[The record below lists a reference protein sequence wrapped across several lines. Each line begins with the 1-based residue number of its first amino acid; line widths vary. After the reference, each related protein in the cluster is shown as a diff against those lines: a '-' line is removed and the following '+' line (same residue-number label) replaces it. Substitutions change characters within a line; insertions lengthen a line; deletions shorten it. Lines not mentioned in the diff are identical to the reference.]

1 MNHVEKKA
9 IKATWWSLLEQLVR
23 YGFVGGIAALTEWA
37 TFFLFDGIVHWHYM
51 LATVLS
57 FLIATFVNWAVGRHT
72 MFQNAAKYG
81 TAREILGIYFVSGI
95 GLAMNLFLMYF
106 FVGKIGMPNVAAK
119 ITATGV
125 VFIWNFVSRKLFIYR

>member
-9 IKATWWSLLEQLVR
+9 TKAAWWSLLEQLVR

-57 FLIATFVNWAVGRHT
+57 FLIATFVNWAVGRCT
-72 MFQNAAKYG
+72 MFQKAAKVG
-81 TAREILGIYFVSGI
+81 TACEILGIYFVSGI
-95 GLAMNLFLMYF
+95 GLVLNLFLMFF
-106 FVGKIGMPNVAAK
+106 FVEKIGIRNAVAK
-119 ITATGV
+119 ITATGL
-125 VFIWNFVSRKLFIYR
+125 VFIWNFISRKLFIYR